1 MSAMKKPE
9 FTKLMKEYMDDISD
23 PKHRAEQ
30 EQYLRQLEAESKI
43 PGDMQL
49 IHPTANFC
57 IKFKLG
63 KDLPPEG
70 TAKLTEKL
78 FINVC
83 SAKEVDQATSRS
95 GKKEG
100 VNGAEWFIPHSIGPM
115 RYESDKAGNPQ
126 MTFDVA
132 VNTHTQVLANKS
144 KQFKDMLVTVA
155 MEAVQQRMNQA
166 LEVDVKLEAQNA
178 RILKGV
184 RCVGGKPAI
193 MQLKKGSGT
202 AGKGGEKKKK
212 GNNKKK
218 QRGSNA
224 AAKALVRKSNEPKY
238 TITHR
243 GQHDLA
249 EFCAPQGVQTFPT
262 KRPKELVIRI
272 YLQKLQT
279 ARGRSS
285 VCFYM

>member
-30 EQYLRQLEAESKI
+30 EQYLQQLEADNKI
-43 PGDMQL
+43 PGNMQL
-49 IHPTANFC
+49 IHPTASFC
-57 IKFKLG
+57 IKVKLG
-63 KDLPPEG
+63 EIKSTESSG
-70 TAKLTEKL
+70 KLTEKL

-83 SAKEVDQATSRS
+83 SAKEVDPANSRS

-100 VNGAEWFIPHSIGPM
+100 LKGAEWFIPHSIGPL
-115 RYESDKAGNPQ
+115 RYENDKAGNAQ
-126 MTFDVA
+126 MTFDIA
-132 VNTHTQVLANKS
+132 VNPHTEMLASKS
-144 KQFKDMLVTVA
+144 KQFQDMLITVA
-155 MEAVQQRMNQA
+155 VEAVEGRLNDV
-166 LEVDVKLEAQNA
+166 LHVDIKLDTQNA

-193 MQLKKGSGT
+193 MQLRKESEGKSNKMG
-202 AGKGGEKKKK
+202 GKGKKTT
-212 GNNKKK
+212 NNKKK
-218 QRGSNA
+218 RRKA
-224 AAKALVRKSNEPKY
+224 EAKAKAKARTSGKEPKY

-249 EFCAPQGVQTFPT
+249 DYCTPEGTPSICS

-272 YLQKLQT
+272 YLQSLKS
-279 ARGRSS
+279 AKGKA
-285 VCFYM
+285 